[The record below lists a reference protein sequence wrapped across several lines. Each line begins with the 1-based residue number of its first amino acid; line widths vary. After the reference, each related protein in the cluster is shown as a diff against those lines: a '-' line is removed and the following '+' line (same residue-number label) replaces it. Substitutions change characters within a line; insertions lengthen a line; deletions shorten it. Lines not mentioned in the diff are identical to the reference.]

1 MTLVAPPPVLDCARV
16 IAYAHIGPSIPCLAK
31 SLLYVGGNLLGR
43 VPALAICENLGTDLG
58 PLLFHCDGQ
67 WNVLGSSGAETIE
80 AAVLAA
86 ERNYPGL
93 QKHWVWPNTTVE
105 TALAYYDA
113 TFSGRCSFCGKRA
126 YEVSGLVESENSCI
140 CRSCV
145 EKFFH
150 GFSSSETEPPA
161 A

>member
-16 IAYAHIGPSIPCLAK
+16 IAYAHIDPSIPYLAK

-58 PLLFHCDGQ
+58 PLLFHCDEE
-67 WNVLGSSGAETIE
+67 WNVLGISGAETIE
-80 AAVLAA
+80 ATALAA

-93 QKHWVWPNTTVE
+93 TNHWVWLNTTVE
-105 TALAYYDA
+105 AALAYYD
-113 TFSGRCSFCGKRA
+113 TNFGGRCSFCGKRA
-126 YEVSGLVESENSCI
+126 YEVSGLVESDSSCI
-140 CRSCV
+140 CRGCV

-150 GFSSSETEPPA
+150 GFNSPETEPSA
-161 A
+161 V